1 MKYLIDTQI
10 LLWALEESE
19 NLSVRSK
26 NLLLDSSNVLYVS
39 IASLWEIAIKLSI
52 NKLELRQSLAQIVQ
66 VLPQMDISVL
76 PTIPTHVLAVESLP
90 LIHRDPFD
98 RIIIAQSI
106 AENIDVISS
115 DGVFGQY
122 PVTVHW

>member
-52 NKLELRQSLAQIVQ
+52 SKLELRQSLAQIVQ

-76 PTIPTHVLAVESLP
+76 PIIPTHVLAVESLP